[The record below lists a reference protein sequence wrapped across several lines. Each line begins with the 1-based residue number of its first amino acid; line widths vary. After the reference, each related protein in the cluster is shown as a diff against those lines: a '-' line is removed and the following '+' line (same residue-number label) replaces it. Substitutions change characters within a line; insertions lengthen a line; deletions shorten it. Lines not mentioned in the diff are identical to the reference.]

1 MVYGSRT
8 RVEGL
13 ILRFEDLGI
22 GIRVYAIL
30 QGVGCGVQNS
40 QIALTKI
47 QREVVYLKEA
57 L

>member
-22 GIRVYAIL
+22 GIGVYAIL
-30 QGVGCGVQNS
+30 QGEGCGVQNS

-47 QREVVYLKEA
+47 HREVFYLKEA